1 MTGVAT
7 SEAAARLR
15 LRVAGLVQGV
25 GFRPYVHRL
34 ATELG
39 LTGHVGNDMR
49 GVFIEVEGTNEAAE
63 EFVRRLVPEAPGASR
78 IDEVLTRPMAPSGAT
93 GFTIVESRGHG
104 TVRTFVSPDIATCGD
119 CLAELFDPA
128 DRRARY
134 PFTNCTNCG
143 PRFTITLSLPYDR
156 PNTTMR
162 GFALC
167 EACASEYHDPAD
179 RRFHAQPIA
188 CADCG
193 PRLWLEHRAGS
204 DPVVGS
210 DAAIA
215 AAQAALGARRDRG
228 HQGSR
233 WVPPGLRRTLRRRRA
248 AAPGPEAPLREAV
261 RRHGPRPRRGP
272 HAGPYRLVGSGAPH
286 VGPTAH
292 RPPAPAHGSVRR
304 RPSRRWWPRATHG
317 WACCSPTRRCI
328 TFSSLRSRRR
338 ATGSRCPTCW

>member
-1 MTGVAT
+1 MSDVAT
-7 SEAAARLR
+7 SEAAVRLR

-34 ATELG
+34 ATDLELS
-39 LTGHVGNDMR
+39 GHVGNDTR
-49 GVFIEVEGTNEAAE
+49 GVFIEVEGPHDAAQ
-63 EFVRRLVPEAPGASR
+63 EFMSRLVTDAPGPAR
-78 IDEVLTRPMAPSGAT
+78 IDDVFACPMAPSGGT
-93 GFTIVESRGHG
+93 GFSIVESRRQG
-104 TVRTFVSPDIATCGD
+104 TVRTFVSPDIATCRD

-167 EACASEYHDPAD
+167 RACAAEYDDPAD

-193 PRLWLEHRAGS
+193 PRLWLEDSAGS
-204 DPVVGS
+204 EPVVGS

-215 AAQAALGARRDRG
+215 AAQATLAAGGDRRD
-228 HQGSR
+228 QGSR
-233 WVPPGLRRTLRRRRA
+233 GFPPRVRCSLRRRRA
-248 AAPGPEAPLREAV
+248 AAPRPEAPRGEAV
-261 RRHGPRPRRGP
+261 RRHG
-272 HAGPYRLVGSGAPH
+272 A
-286 VGPTAH
+286 
-292 RPPAPAHGSVRR
+292 
-304 RPSRRWWPRATHG
+304 
-317 WACCSPTRRCI
+317 
-328 TFSSLRSRRR
+328 
-338 ATGSRCPTCW
+338 

>member
-1 MTGVAT
+1 MFV
-7 SEAAARLR
+7 
-15 LRVAGLVQGV
+15 
-25 GFRPYVHRL
+25 
-34 ATELG
+34 
-39 LTGHVGNDMR
+39 
-49 GVFIEVEGTNEAAE
+49 EVEGPNEAAQ
-63 EFVRRLVPEAPGASR
+63 EFMSRLVTDAPGPAR
-78 IDEVLTRPMAPSGAT
+78 IDDVFDPSDGA
-93 GFTIVESRGHG
+93 ERRRRASPSSRAGRHG
-104 TVRTFVSPDIATCGD
+104 TVRTFVSPDIATCRD

-167 EACASEYHDPAD
+167 EACAAEYHDPAD

-193 PRLWLEHRAGS
+193 PRLWLEYSAGS

-215 AAQAALGARRDRG
+215 AAQAALARGGDRR

-233 WVPPGLRRTLRRRRA
+233 RVPPRLRCSLRRRRA
-248 AAPGPEAPLREAV
+248 AAPGTEAPLGEAV
-261 RRHGPRPRRGP
+261 RRHG
-272 HAGPYRLVGSGAPH
+272 A
-286 VGPTAH
+286 
-292 RPPAPAHGSVRR
+292 
-304 RPSRRWWPRATHG
+304 
-317 WACCSPTRRCI
+317 
-328 TFSSLRSRRR
+328 
-338 ATGSRCPTCW
+338 

>member
-1 MTGVAT
+1 M
-7 SEAAARLR
+7 
-15 LRVAGLVQGV
+15 
-25 GFRPYVHRL
+25 
-34 ATELG
+34 
-39 LTGHVGNDMR
+39 
-49 GVFIEVEGTNEAAE
+49 
-63 EFVRRLVPEAPGASR
+63 
-78 IDEVLTRPMAPSGAT
+78 LTRSDGADRRRRASPS
-93 GFTIVESRGHG
+93 SRAGGRG

-193 PRLWLEHRAGS
+193 PRLWLEHSAGS

-215 AAQAALGARRDRG
+215 AAQAALARGEIVAD
-228 HQGSR
+228 QGSR
-233 WVPPGLRRTLRRRRA
+233 RVPPGLRRTLRRRGER
-248 AAPGPEAPLREAV
+248 LRTRKQRLQKPFAV
-261 RRHGPRPRRGP
+261 MARDLDVRP
-272 HAGPYRLVGSGAPH
+272 HAGPYRLGGSGAPH
-286 VGPTAH
+286 IGPATH
-292 RPPAPAHGSVRR
+292 RPPAPAHDPAEAVISASVAPGNPRLGVLLPYTPLHHLLFAPVPGSV
-304 RPSRRWWPRATHG
+304 PGP
-317 WACCSPTRRCI
+317 
-328 TFSSLRSRRR
+328 
-338 ATGSRCPTCW
+338 RCPTCW